1 MPKETKQQRRER
13 LKAALDRL
21 EFPDDSFSVVKTAFH
36 NFSGDF
42 TVLESAVGAYFLGM
56 LIGWRP
62 LVIIHS
68 PRTIK
73 RYEGILSI
81 KFIDAMP
88 ETTAFSDRSRGYE
101 AAQLISNF
109 WAGVS
114 GNASVEGRK
123 IDIGLD
129 GQIEHGLS

>member
-1 MPKETKQQRRER
+1 MPKESKQQRRER
-13 LKAALDRL
+13 FEAALEKLD
-21 EFPDDSFSVVKTAFH
+21 FPNDSLSVVKMAFH

-56 LIGWRP
+56 MVGWRP
-62 LVIIHS
+62 LLIIHS

-88 ETTAFSDRSRGYE
+88 DKTEFSERSRGYE
-101 AAQLISNF
+101 AALLISNF

-114 GNASVEGRK
+114 GNTSVENRK

-129 GQIEHGLS
+129 GQMNKA